1 MRHAILG
8 AGGIGGLLAAALAHG
23 GGDVVLLMRPPALAR
38 YPGRMRVD
46 SIVLGQL
53 DVAVPAAATLEEPVD
68 VLWVTTKATDL
79 SAALALA
86 PPDRVGRATVIPLLS
101 GIDHVALMRG
111 SSPTVLAGSIRVES
125 ERVGDGQIRQGSPF
139 LRVEVAAAH
148 PVTDQLA
155 AAGIACRV
163 HGDELTLLWDK
174 LAFLAPVALA
184 TTALNVTLGDARQ
197 HELFRGCRDE
207 ALAIAVASGA
217 HLDADAVRSAHDAAP
232 AQMRSSMQKDVDAA
246 RQPEVD
252 AIAGPILRGAALRGI
267 PVPHTQ
273 ALTDLIERRSDA
285 DARPAQWLSH
295 PSLKFG
301 GGS

>member
-23 GGDVVLLMRPPALAR
+23 GGDVVLLMRPPASSR

-46 SIVLGQL
+46 SVVLGQL

-86 PPDRVGRATVIPLLS
+86 PPDRVGRATVIPLLN

-111 SSPTVLAGSIRVES
+111 SYPTVLAGSIRVES

-174 LAFLAPVALA
+174 LAFLAPVADV
-184 TTALNVTLGDARQ
+184 VTR
-197 HELFRGCRDE
+197 RWP
-207 ALAIAVASGA
+207 SP
-217 HLDADAVRSAHDAAP
+217 SPAAP
-232 AQMRSSMQKDVDAA
+232 TSTQTRCGPPTTRPRRRCAAPCRRTLTPRANRKSTLWPARSS
-246 RQPEVD
+246 
-252 AIAGPILRGAALRGI
+252 AALRSAAFPG
-267 PVPHTQ
+267 PTP
-273 ALTDLIERRSDA
+273 RRSPISSSGAATQTRDPH
-285 DARPAQWLSH
+285 RGCPTRH
-295 PSLKFG
+295 
-301 GGS
+301 